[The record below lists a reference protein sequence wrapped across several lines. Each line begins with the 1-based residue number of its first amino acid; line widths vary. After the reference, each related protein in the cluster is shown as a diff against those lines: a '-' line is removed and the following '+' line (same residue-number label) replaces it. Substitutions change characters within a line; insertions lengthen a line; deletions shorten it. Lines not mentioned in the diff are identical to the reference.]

1 MYITPY
7 LNFNGNCAEA
17 LALYEKA
24 LGVKAKMVSRYK
36 DAPASSGYVTPP
48 GTEDFIMHA
57 TIEIERGQLYLSDC
71 PPEHKVTFGNAVSV
85 TLELESADKIHAA
98 FKILAEGG
106 SVHMEPQKSFFSEC
120 FGMLTDKFG
129 VNWMLMQTEAE

>member
-1 MYITPY
+1 MYLTPY

-17 LALYEKA
+17 VALYEKA
-24 LGVKAKMVSRYK
+24 LGVKAEVLRYK
-36 DAPASSGYVTPP
+36 DAPQSEGYVTAP
-48 GTEDFIMHA
+48 GTEDFVMHA

-85 TLELESADKIHAA
+85 SLELESCDKIREA
-98 FKILAEGG
+98 FKVLAEGG

-129 VNWMLMQTEAE
+129 VNWMLMKAE